1 MAKGKNHTN
10 QNQNRKAHR
19 NGIFK
24 PKQWEKLPTRG
35 MPAKALQALKDEN
48 KRLHP
53 VGKKTLMSF
62 EERYAKEM
70 EDPVIYRRRT
80 IKRIGI
86 RKMALNGIYLN

>member
-24 PKQWEKLPTRG
+24 PKKWELLPTRG
-35 MPAKALQALKDEN
+35 MPAQALKTLKEEH
-48 KRLHP
+48 KKAHP
-53 VGKKTLMSF
+53 IGKKKLMTF

-70 EDPVIYRRRT
+70 ENPIIHRRRT

>member
-19 NGIFK
+19 NGIYK
-24 PKQWEKLPTRG
+24 PRQWQMLPTRG
-35 MPAKALQALKDEN
+35 MPAAALQALKDEH
-48 KRLHP
+48 KREHP

-70 EDPVIYRRRT
+70 ENPIINRRRT
-80 IKRIGI
+80 IKKIGI